1 MKRIRAQVMNRKME
15 AREPY
20 TEDFQNS
27 GRNLTNTMV
36 KTIQHTK
43 QNTAP
48 GSWLFRLR
56 FPPGSHVY
64 IPRMKKTAATADM
77 TPEQLAEK
85 IIPKSVFSD
94 AERAQMQKE
103 ALGQ

>member
-1 MKRIRAQVMNRKME
+1 MKRIRAQVMNKKME

-27 GRNLTNTMV
+27 GRNLTNTKV

-48 GSWLFRLR
+48 GSWLQRCSK
-56 FPPGSHVY
+56 PVY
-64 IPRMKKTAATADM
+64 
-77 TPEQLAEK
+77 
-85 IIPKSVFSD
+85 F
-94 AERAQMQKE
+94 
-103 ALGQ
+103 G